1 MLVKMKLRTKF
12 VRQTYNENNLMIKMI
27 RNDMMKKDMVMK
39 FMMMQKR
46 TIKMTMAGLSLTMT
60 RSGSMLS
67 SCRT

>member
-12 VRQTYNENNLMIKMI
+12 VRQTYNENNLMIKIIM
-27 RNDMMKKDMVMK
+27 NDMMKKDMVMK

-67 SCRT
+67 LCRM

>member
-27 RNDMMKKDMVMK
+27 MNDMMKKDMVMK
-39 FMMMQKR
+39 FMMMQKK
-46 TIKMTMAGLSLTMT
+46 TIKMTMAGLSLTTT

-67 SCRT
+67 

>member
-27 RNDMMKKDMVMK
+27 MNDMMKKDMVMK
-39 FMMMQKR
+39 FMMMQKK

>member
-27 RNDMMKKDMVMK
+27 MNDMMKKDMVMK
-39 FMMMQKR
+39 FMMMQKK
-46 TIKMTMAGLSLTMT
+46 TIKMTMAGLSLTTT